1 LPPPINPDYN
11 AAAEPRSF
19 STAITGLA
27 PAERPHD
34 CPTAERSGTLKIADI
49 EIIELQN
56 IPVTPPLFK
65 QPVRAAVRLLKIKT
79 ADGIVGLSQ
88 FGGFMHSATAAFIQQ
103 DLAPFLK
110 GQDPLENERLMHQML
125 WKFNTRAHAGVWN
138 FAASAVDVA
147 LWDIKGKFYNAP
159 VWRLLGGAQKSI
171 PAYIT
176 FGLRAYGREE
186 LAEAAKYWVVKGETR
201 LKIQVGRSNIR
212 GAMDP
217 SGASGEHRED
227 DPAEDESRLKAVRD
241 AVGDKIELMADA
253 NCLMKLDQAVRW
265 CKRFEPYHLTWFEE
279 PIVHNDPH
287 LLAQLRKQTSI
298 PIAAGQWENFSKLA
312 DLVKQDAVD
321 FLNIH
326 VLSVG
331 GFTMGMKAAGLA
343 HAFNLP
349 VGNGDHFDVHLHAAV
364 PNGWRAEIHVN
375 NWLTSNLVY
384 KDLPGPVNGW
394 VTLTEKPGLG
404 LELNEDAVTEY
415 RVK

>member
-1 LPPPINPDYN
+1 M
-11 AAAEPRSF
+11 
-19 STAITGLA
+19 
-27 PAERPHD
+27 
-34 CPTAERSGTLKIADI
+34 KIADI

-65 QPVRAAVRLLKIKT
+65 EPVRATVRLLKLKT
-79 ADGIVGLSQ
+79 DNGLVGISQ
-88 FGGFMHSATAAFIQQ
+88 IGGFMHSATIAFIQS

-110 GQDPLENERLMHQML
+110 GKDPLETERLMHQML
-125 WKFNTRAHAGVWN
+125 WKFNTRAHSGVWN
-138 FAASAVDVA
+138 FAVSAIDVA

-186 LAEAAKYWVVKGETR
+186 LAEAAQYWAAKGETR
-201 LKIQVGRSNIR
+201 LKIQVGRLNIHGR
-212 GAMDP
+212 MDP
-217 SGASGEHRED
+217 SGAGAEHRED
-227 DPAEDESRLKAVRD
+227 NPAEDEARVRAVRE
-241 AVGDKIELMADA
+241 AVGENAELMADA
-253 NCLMKLDQAVRW
+253 NCLMKYDAALRW
-265 CKRFEPYHLTWFEE
+265 SKRFEPYNLMWFEE

-287 LLAQLRKQTSI
+287 LLAELRKQTSI
-298 PIAAGQWENFSKLA
+298 PIAAGQWENFFKLA
-312 DLVKQDAVD
+312 DLVKQNSVD

-331 GFTMGMKAAGLA
+331 GFTMGMKAAGMA
-343 HAFNLP
+343 QAFNLP
-349 VGNGDHFDVHLHAAV
+349 VGNGDHFDFHLQAAV

-375 NWLTSNLVY
+375 NWLTSQVVY
-384 KDLPGPVNGW
+384 RDVPGPVNGW

-404 LELNEDAVTEY
+404 LELNEDAVNEY

>member
-1 LPPPINPDYN
+1 M
-11 AAAEPRSF
+11 
-19 STAITGLA
+19 
-27 PAERPHD
+27 
-34 CPTAERSGTLKIADI
+34 KIADI

-65 QPVRAAVRLLKIKT
+65 QPLRAGVRLLKVKT
-79 ADGIVGLSQ
+79 DDGIVGISQ
-88 FGGFMHSATAAFIQQ
+88 FGGFMHSATAAFIQH

-138 FAASAVDVA
+138 FAVSAIDVA
-147 LWDIKGKFYNAP
+147 LWDIKGKFYKAP

-176 FGLRAYGREE
+176 FGLRAYSRDE
-186 LAEAAKYWVVKGETR
+186 LAEAAKYWAAKGETR

-212 GAMDP
+212 GVMDP

-227 DPAEDESRLKAVRD
+227 NPAEDEARVKAVRD
-241 AVGDKIELMADA
+241 ALGDNAELMADA
-253 NCLMKLDQAVRW
+253 NCLMKLDAAVRW
-265 CKRFEPYHLTWFEE
+265 CKRFEPYNLTWFEE

-349 VGNGDHFDVHLHAAV
+349 VGNGDHFDIHLHAAV

-375 NWLTSNLVY
+375 NWLTSNIVY

-394 VTLTEKPGLG
+394 ITLTEKPGLG
-404 LELNEDAVTEY
+404 LDLNEDVVKEY
-415 RVK
+415 RVA

>member
-1 LPPPINPDYN
+1 LPPPIYPDYN

-19 STAITGLA
+19 STEITGLA
-27 PAERPHD
+27 PAEQPHD

>member
-1 LPPPINPDYN
+1 M
-11 AAAEPRSF
+11 
-19 STAITGLA
+19 
-27 PAERPHD
+27 
-34 CPTAERSGTLKIADI
+34 KIADI
-49 EIIELQN
+49 ELLELQN

-65 QPVRAAVRLLKIKT
+65 QPVRTAVRLVKVKT
-79 ADGIVGLSQ
+79 DDGLVGISQ

-103 DLAPFLK
+103 DLLPFLK
-110 GQDPLENERLMHQML
+110 GKDPLENERLMHQML

-138 FAASAVDVA
+138 FAVSAIDVA

-159 VWRLLGGAQKSI
+159 IWRLLGGAQKSI

-176 FGLRAYGREE
+176 FGLRAYGRDE
-186 LAEAAKYWVVKGETR
+186 LAAAAKHWVAAGQRR
-201 LKIQVGRSNIR
+201 LKIQVGRLNIR
-212 GAMDP
+212 GEMDP
-217 SGASGEHRED
+217 AGAGAEHRED
-227 DPAEDESRLKAVRD
+227 NPAEDEARVRAVRD
-241 AVGDKIELMADA
+241 AVGDDVELMADA
-253 NCLMKLDQAVRW
+253 NCLMKLDAAVRW
-265 CKRFEPYHLTWFEE
+265 CKRFEPYNLMWFEE

-298 PIAAGQWENFSKLA
+298 PIAAGQWENFYKLA
-312 DLVKQDAVD
+312 DLVKQNSVD

-349 VGNGDHFDVHLHAAV
+349 VGNGDQFDLHLHAAV

-375 NWLTSNLVY
+375 NWLTANVVY
-384 KDLPGPVNGW
+384 KGLPELADNW
-394 VTLTEKPGLG
+394 VTLNEKPGLG
-404 LELNEDAVTEY
+404 LELNEDAVKEF

>member
-1 LPPPINPDYN
+1 M
-11 AAAEPRSF
+11 
-19 STAITGLA
+19 
-27 PAERPHD
+27 
-34 CPTAERSGTLKIADI
+34 KIADI
-49 EIIELQN
+49 ELVELQN

-65 QPVRAAVRLLKIKT
+65 QPVRTAVHLLKLRT
-79 ADGIVGLSQ
+79 DDGLIGISQ

-110 GQDPLENERLMHQML
+110 GKDPLENERLMHQML

-138 FAASAVDVA
+138 FAVSAVDVA
-147 LWDIKGKFYNAP
+147 LWDIKGKYYKAP

-176 FGLRAYGREE
+176 FGLRAYSREE
-186 LAEAAKYWVVKGETR
+186 LAAAAKHWVAEGQSR

-212 GAMDP
+212 GQMDP
-217 SGASGEHRED
+217 AGASGEHRED
-227 DPAEDESRLKAVRD
+227 NPAVDEARVRAVRE
-241 AVGDKIELMADA
+241 AVGDEVELMVDA
-253 NCLMKLDQAVRW
+253 NCLMKLDAAVRW
-265 CKRFEPYHLTWFEE
+265 CKRFEPYNLMWFEE
-279 PIVHNDPH
+279 PIVHNDPR

-298 PIAAGQWENFSKLA
+298 PIAAGQWDNFFKLA
-312 DLVKQDAVD
+312 DLVKENAVD

-349 VGNGDHFDVHLHAAV
+349 VGNGDQFDLHLHAAV

-375 NWLTSNLVY
+375 NWLTANTIY
-384 KDLPGPVNGW
+384 KGLPELADGW
-394 VTLTEKPGLG
+394 VTLNEKPGLG
-404 LELNEDAVTEY
+404 LELNEDAVKEF
-415 RVK
+415 KAK